1 MIKRLAVL
9 FFGFLFSSADL
20 EAQVKGMIV
29 GPGSERYPIAVS
41 PLKNLGSAKESDR
54 ISQGV
59 ADILARDLTL
69 SGWFRVLDRSAYI
82 EDAQKTG
89 FTTGTFDFKDWS
101 TIGAEGLVKG
111 ASDLQGES
119 LTVEL
124 RLFDVYRSREIIG
137 KKYSGKAGDFRRMA
151 HKFVDEIIFQFT
163 GERGAFDSRIAYVS
177 TAGGRFKEIHS
188 SHLDGTERVQIT
200 NNRSINLSPSWSSD
214 GRTVLYTSY
223 QDGSPSL
230 YIYDLFAGK
239 ETRISRMGHSLGG
252 KLSPNGRT
260 IAAAVERD
268 GNTDLY
274 LLDRSGNVIRRL
286 TNDPGIDV
294 SPAWSPDGN
303 RLAFVSNRGGSP
315 QIYIMDLSNS
325 GVRRLTFAGGYNTSP
340 DWSPKGDKIAYTG
353 RSEGRFNIFTVGVA
367 DGKSQQ
373 LTSGS
378 GDNEEA
384 SWSPD
389 GRFLLFTSNR
399 QGGRYRLYLMQSS
412 GENQQRLT
420 GSGGDDT
427 NPSWS
432 PRLD

>member
-1 MIKRLAVL
+1 MIQRLAV
-9 FFGFLFSSADL
+9 FLFAFWVLPLDVH
-20 EAQVKGMIV
+20 AQVKGTIV
-29 GPGSERYPIAVS
+29 GPGSEKYPIAVS
-41 PLKNLGSAKESDR
+41 LLQNLGSAKDGGK

-59 ADILARDLTL
+59 ADAITRDLAL

-89 FTTGTFDFKDWS
+89 FALGTFDFKDWS
-101 TIGAEGLVKG
+101 VIGAEGLVKG
-111 ASDLQGES
+111 SSELEGDDLI
-119 LTVEL
+119 VEL
-124 RLFDVYRSREIIG
+124 RLFDVFRAREIIG
-137 KKYSGKAGDFRRMA
+137 KKYTGKAGDFRRMA
-151 HKFVDEIIFQFT
+151 HKFADEIIFQFT

-177 TAGGRFKEIHS
+177 TGGGRFKDIYVA
-188 SHLDGTERVQIT
+188 HLDGNERIQVT
-200 NNRSINLSPSWSSD
+200 NNRSINLSPSWNRD
-214 GRTVLYTSY
+214 GRSILYMSY
-223 QDGSPSL
+223 QGGSPDL
-230 YIYDLFAGK
+230 YLFDLFGGK
-239 ETRISRMGHSLGG
+239 ETKISRTGHSLGG
-252 KLSPNGRT
+252 KWSPDGR
-260 IAAAVERD
+260 AVAVALERD

-274 LLDRSGNVIRRL
+274 LLDAAGKVLRRL
-286 TNDPGIDV
+286 TTEPGIDV

-315 QIYIMDLSNS
+315 QIYIMELANGS
-325 GVRRLTFAGGYNTSP
+325 VRRLTYSGSYNTSP

-353 RSEGRFNIFTVGVA
+353 RSEGRFNIFTVRVD

-378 GDNEEA
+378 GDNEEP

-389 GRFLLFTSNR
+389 GRFILFTSNR
-399 QGGRYRLYLMQSS
+399 QGGRYRLYLMQAG